1 MAKKITKDE
10 IFEKG
15 LLSEVINEAEKA
27 IVVFDKLDV
36 ELSKVSK
43 SYKSIIDNSSKNS
56 KGSITELVNA
66 SKALN
71 QITEETVRIEKEK
84 LKTEREIAKARVQ
97 EIQLQKARE
106 KSIDDYNKSLEKQ
119 AKIERDEIL
128 RNKKEQISSEQSLQK
143 QREKSIQQIE
153 KQIQLEQK
161 QVKKDEL
168 TKKKNEL
175 IAEQSLQKQREKS
188 LIDNARNE
196 QKIKSN
202 QQSAE
207 QSLQRQRE
215 RSIAQMEREAKKVA
229 EAERPYNKMSATL
242 NDLRKKYKDLA
253 VSGNENTASARAMK
267 REIDSLDKTLKK
279 VDGSAGQF
287 QRNVGNYPQTF
298 RQIGS
303 ALGQLGLA
311 FGVFSTI
318 RGIAETEIKLQSL
331 QLALKNVMGTQ
342 EKYNQSFS
350 FLSKLSRDYG
360 QDLTVLVDTYKGFI
374 ASSESSNLS
383 LEERNKIYQ
392 SVIKSGSSLALSND
406 QIQGSLLAISQMFS
420 KGTVSAE
427 ELRGQ
432 LGERLPGAFGIMAKS
447 MGVSEQKLGDMM
459 KKGEVMA
466 KDVLPKFA
474 EELEKTFGANASKN
488 LETIGGAWNVLQTEI
503 SLYINEANKGG
514 AITKQIAGAIGFLA
528 SNIDTIISVIGK
540 AIKAWITFKTVMYAM
555 NLKEQYSQWKGLDG
569 AVSNTADG
577 LVEAEKGAGKF
588 GNALKGIG
596 LTVFIS
602 LLSEAV
608 MGLYDIASG
617 AEDAKLA
624 VEQMNKAVANG
635 KDFGSGIISDL
646 ASRKTALDARLK
658 NKKITQKQYEDELK
672 DLKQASYKRVAWE
685 IKIEKEEIASARAK
699 IAKLKPIYDEVMS
712 INPLFRDDAMMRIVA
727 NYNSE
732 NSAIKQSLASIEALT
747 IGYQGLDFEIT
758 DNIDLTKKET
768 KEVKEKTK
776 AYKDAKEQ
784 IDALMES
791 QQRLNDFHSESAIED
806 NAKRLQMAIDLEM
819 QKIGISGEYSIEVI
833 DQIIEKEKEL
843 QKAVIERTYQQEMAI
858 AREKGNVIDQDLATD
873 KRNKALQDL
882 EESTVNKK
890 KETNKQLELEQE
902 RYAENQYKYEEERLK
917 KEKELKDKADD
928 AEKKRLEEMRN
939 FRRQMLNEFLD
950 ELKRQSEAR
959 ESQYEKDIQTQ
970 KDFQGQLQAQANAGN
985 ITAQQSIAQSIEA
998 EKKATIE
1005 KAKEQKKQQQIE
1017 DIKTLYNLINTAL
1030 DANRSL
1036 PEGQKKPN
1044 AVVIAKSIGEMG
1056 LIKSIAQLF
1065 KGFAKGTK
1073 WKLGDEDKPFM
1084 SGVDGH
1090 VVRVDSSEAIVNG
1103 GLMNKAEK
1111 AGIRSTEQL
1120 VNSAVMYQTFNPQ
1133 MMRMNDDRL
1142 AFNSSASIEP
1152 ITQRLE
1158 SLEQTIKNK
1167 SEFRIDPYIINGI
1180 VKGVMET
1187 EKSKNL
1193 TRKNIYKS

>member
-15 LLSEVINEAEKA
+15 LLSDVIKDANEA
-27 IVVFDKLDV
+27 IQVFDKLDT
-36 ELSKVSK
+36 ELLKVSK
-43 SYKSIIDNSSKNS
+43 SYKAIIDNSSKNS
-56 KGSITELVNA
+56 KGSITELINA
-66 SKALN
+66 SKQLN
-71 QITEETVRIEKEK
+71 QITEQTVLIEKEK
-84 LKTEREIAKARVQ
+84 LKVDQ
-97 EIQLQKARE
+97 QLRI
-106 KSIDDYNKSLEKQ
+106 S
-119 AKIERDEIL
+119 
-128 RNKKEQISSEQSLQK
+128 KKEQL
-143 QREKSIQQIE
+143 
-153 KQIQLEQK
+153 
-161 QVKKDEL
+161 
-168 TKKKNEL
+168 
-175 IAEQSLQKQREKS
+175 
-188 LIDNARNE
+188 
-196 QKIKSN
+196 
-202 QQSAE
+202 SAE

-215 RSIAQMEREAKKVA
+215 KGIAQMEREARKVA

-298 RQIGS
+298 KAIGS

-311 FGVFSTI
+311 FGVFSSI
-318 RGIAETEIKLQSL
+318 KGIAETEIKLQSL

-342 EKYNQSFS
+342 ERYNQSFS

-383 LEERNKIYQ
+383 LEARNKIYQ

-447 MGVSEQKLGDMM
+447 IGVSESELGKMM
-459 KKGEVMA
+459 QKGEVMA

-528 SNIDTIISVIGK
+528 KNIDTIVSVMTLFIRQLLIYKATQAIVNSGLVDFTKNIFGYNK
-540 AIKAWITFKTVMYAM
+540 AITQVA
-555 NLKEQYSQWKGLDG
+555 Q
-569 AVSNTADG
+569 NTDTAST
-577 LVEAEKGAGKF
+577 ANSKF
-588 GNALKGIG
+588 GQSLKSIGWTTAIALASELALK
-596 LTVFIS
+596 
-602 LLSEAV
+602 
-608 MGLYDIASG
+608 LYDIVSG
-617 AEDAKLA
+617 AEFARIELDYLAKSTA
-624 VEQMNKAVANG
+624 KGATE
-635 KDFGSGIISDL
+635 GS
-646 ASRKTALDARLK
+646 
-658 NKKITQKQYEDELK
+658 KI
-672 DLKQASYKRVAWE
+672 V
-685 IKIEKEEIASARAK
+685 
-699 IAKLKPIYDEVMS
+699 
-712 INPLFRDDAMMRIVA
+712 
-727 NYNSE
+727 
-732 NSAIKQSLASIEALT
+732 ASIEAQAKGNRELT
-747 IGYQGLDFEIT
+747 KSLIEQRIEKFKTARQEIVNERYRLQGQLRGMNQVTSPIEYGKLQGQLLVVNGYLKENYSITNELYSAYKNVNSEIST
-758 DNIDLTKKET
+758 SVGLTKKET
-768 KEVKEKTK
+768 KEVKEKIK

-791 QQRLNDFHSESAIED
+791 QQRLNDFHSESSIED

-819 QKIGISGEYSIEVI
+819 QKIGISGEYSIDVI
-833 DQIIEKEKEL
+833 NQIIDKEKEL
-843 QKAVIERTYQQEMAI
+843 KKALIESTFQQEI
-858 AREKGNVIDQDLATD
+858 ARAKASGNVIDQDLARD
-873 KRNKALQDL
+873 KRQKALDDL
-882 EESTVNKK
+882 DEETINKK
-890 KETNKQLELEQE
+890 KETNKKLELEQE
-902 RYAENQYKYEEERLK
+902 RYADESYKSEEERLK
-917 KEKELKDKADD
+917 KEKELKDKAD
-928 AEKKRLEEMRN
+928 AEEKKRLEEMRN
-939 FRRQMLNEFLD
+939 FRRQIFNELLD

-959 ESQYEKDIQTQ
+959 ESQYDKDIQTQ
-970 KDFQGQLQAQANAGN
+970 KDFQSQLQAQANAGN

-1005 KAKEQKKQQQIE
+1005 KAKEAKKQQQIE
-1017 DIKTLYNLINTAL
+1017 DIKTLYNLINQNIDKGDNAGVATAK
-1030 DANRSL
+1030 ATASMSL
-1036 PEGQKKPN
+1036 IKG
-1044 AVVIAKSIGEMG
+1044 IAK
-1056 LIKSIAQLF
+1056 LF
-1065 KGFAKGTK
+1065 QGFAKGTK

-1090 VVRVDSSEAIVNG
+1090 IVRVDSSEAIING

-1111 AGIRSTEQL
+1111 AGIKSTEQL
-1120 VNSAVMYQTFNPQ
+1120 VNSAVMYQNYNPQ
-1133 MMRMNDDRL
+1133 MMRMNDDRQG
-1142 AFNSSASIEP
+1142 FNSSSAMMSIEP

-1167 SEFRIDPYIINGI
+1167 TEFRIDPYIVHGI

>member
-1 MAKKITKDE
+1 MSNEIKRSEIAESDLFKEIGDSAIKNAKSVEVLND
-10 IFEKG
+10 G
-15 LLSEVINEAEKA
+15 LKKTSKEVLA
-27 IVVFDKLDV
+27 LMSG
-36 ELSKVSK
+36 L
-43 SYKSIIDNSSKNS
+43 SKNS
-56 KGSITELVNA
+56 QKDIQELVNL
-66 SKALN
+66 SKTLN
-71 QITEETVRIEKEK
+71 KLTESIVRNNK
-84 LKTEREIAKARVQ
+84 L
-97 EIQLQKARE
+97 
-106 KSIDDYNKSLEKQ
+106 IDDSVKLNVLS
-119 AKIERDEIL
+119 
-128 RNKKEQISSEQSLQK
+128 KKEQL
-143 QREKSIQQIE
+143 
-153 KQIQLEQK
+153 
-161 QVKKDEL
+161 
-168 TKKKNEL
+168 
-175 IAEQSLQKQREKS
+175 
-188 LIDNARNE
+188 
-196 QKIKSN
+196 
-202 QQSAE
+202 SAE

-215 RSIAQMEREAKKVA
+215 KGIAQMEKEAKKIA

-279 VDGSAGQF
+279 ADGSVGQF

-298 RQIGS
+298 KAIGS
-303 ALGQLGLA
+303 ALSQLGLA

-383 LEERNKIYQ
+383 LETRNKIYQ

-447 MGVSEQKLGDMM
+447 IGVSEAELGKMM
-459 KKGEVMA
+459 QRGEVMA

-528 SNIDTIISVIGK
+528 NNIETIITVLGK
-540 AIKAWITFKTVMYAM
+540 AIKAWITFKAVMYAM
-555 NLKEQYSQWKGLDG
+555 NLKEQIGNWSNLKGKISDTAVSFKDAESNARKFGQSIKSIGWTTLIG
-569 AVSNTADG
+569 AVSELA
-577 LVEAEKGAGKF
+577 
-588 GNALKGIG
+588 
-596 LTVFIS
+596 IS
-602 LLSEAV
+602 L
-608 MGLYDIASG
+608 YD
-617 AEDAKLA
+617 
-624 VEQMNKAVANG
+624 VANG
-635 KDFGSGIISDL
+635 YDVAKKRAELFAKYQKFAELQSNKNIESIQDEI
-646 ASRKTALDARLK
+646 DANDRMLK
-658 NKKITQKQYEDELK
+658 SKIATGEITQKQAL
-672 DLKQASYKRVAWE
+672 DLQQQ
-685 IKIEKEEIASARAK
+685 
-699 IAKLKPIYDEVMS
+699 
-712 INPLFRDDAMMRIVA
+712 F
-727 NYNSE
+727 
-732 NSAIKQSLASIEALT
+732 
-747 IGYQGLDFEIT
+747 
-758 DNIDLTKKET
+758 LTKKQFAKEESDFET
-768 KEVKEKTK
+768 RTNKVVYKSRLDLVRDLIAEEIRRKNLSKSYIKQLEEESFKNRFAIADEEAKIDASNVKIKAYHAFFDVLESTNNSLVDESNELKKTTKDTKEKTK
-776 AYKDAKEQ
+776 AIEDYTIKVKELQNARIPDEQQRRTAELELKYTTDLSAIKADGIKANELRIELEKQYLSDLKDLQAEFDKIRNEENDKKVKFINDQHLLDIENQIQAKE
-784 IDALMES
+784 I
-791 QQRLNDFHSESAIED
+791 
-806 NAKRLQMAIDLEM
+806 EM
-819 QKIGISGEYSIEVI
+819 QTELNSADS
-833 DQIIEKEKEL
+833 EKEKLQIRKIYGDEL
-843 QKAVIERTYQQEMAI
+843 
-858 AREKGNVIDQDLATD
+858 RELKI
-873 KRNKALQDL
+873 
-882 EESTVNKK
+882 
-890 KETNKQLELEQE
+890 KQLEEQKRIELQNYELTEAEKLAIQQKYDLEILKLKEGTIQ
-902 RYAENQYKYEEERLK
+902 AEDELDK
-917 KEKELKDKADD
+917 KAKD

-939 FRRQMLNEFLD
+939 FRRQIFNELLD

-959 ESQYEKDIQTQ
+959 ESQYDKDIQTQ
-970 KDFQGQLQAQANAGN
+970 KDFQSQLQAQANAGN

-1005 KAKEQKKQQQIE
+1005 KAKEAKKQDRLDKIKMYTQMVNNFLDQKNTPAEAGTKAFAGVGIIE
-1017 DIKTLYNLINTAL
+1017 GISKF
-1030 DANRSL
+1030 
-1036 PEGQKKPN
+1036 
-1044 AVVIAKSIGEMG
+1044 
-1056 LIKSIAQLF
+1056 F

-1090 VVRVDSSEAIVNG
+1090 IVRVDSSEAIING

-1111 AGIRSTEQL
+1111 AGIKSTEQL
-1120 VNSAVMYQTFNPQ
+1120 VNSAVMYQNYNPQ

-1142 AFNSSASIEP
+1142 AFNSSASMMSIEP

-1167 SEFRIDPYIINGI
+1167 SEFRIDPYIVNGI

-1193 TRKNIYKS
+1193 TRKNIYRS

>member
-1 MAKKITKDE
+1 MSNEIKRSEIAESDLFKEIGDSAIKNAKSVEVLND
-10 IFEKG
+10 G
-15 LLSEVINEAEKA
+15 LKKTSKEVLA
-27 IVVFDKLDV
+27 LMSG
-36 ELSKVSK
+36 L
-43 SYKSIIDNSSKNS
+43 SKNS
-56 KGSITELVNA
+56 QKDIQELVNL
-66 SKALN
+66 SKTLN
-71 QITEETVRIEKEK
+71 KLTESIVRNNK
-84 LKTEREIAKARVQ
+84 L
-97 EIQLQKARE
+97 
-106 KSIDDYNKSLEKQ
+106 IDDSVKLNVLS
-119 AKIERDEIL
+119 
-128 RNKKEQISSEQSLQK
+128 KKEQI
-143 QREKSIQQIE
+143 
-153 KQIQLEQK
+153 
-161 QVKKDEL
+161 
-168 TKKKNEL
+168 
-175 IAEQSLQKQREKS
+175 
-188 LIDNARNE
+188 
-196 QKIKSN
+196 
-202 QQSAE
+202 SAE

-215 RSIAQMEREAKKVA
+215 KGIAQMEKEAKKVA

-279 VDGSAGQF
+279 ADGSVGQF

-298 RQIGS
+298 KAIGS
-303 ALGQLGLA
+303 ALSQLGLA

-383 LEERNKIYQ
+383 LEARNKIYE

-447 MGVSEQKLGDMM
+447 IGVSESELGKMM
-459 KKGEVMA
+459 QRGEVMA

-514 AITKQIAGAIGFLA
+514 AITKQIAGAISFLA
-528 SNIDTIISVIGK
+528 NNIDTIVSVIGK
-540 AIKAWITFKTVMYAM
+540 AIKAWITFKTVMYAL
-555 NLKEQYSQWKGLDG
+555 NLKEQIGNFSNLKGKISDTATSFKDAESNAKKFGQSIKSIGWTALIG
-569 AVSNTADG
+569 AVSELAM
-577 LVEAEKGAGKF
+577 
-588 GNALKGIG
+588 
-596 LTVFIS
+596 S
-602 LLSEAV
+602 
-608 MGLYDIASG
+608 LYD
-617 AEDAKLA
+617 
-624 VEQMNKAVANG
+624 VANG
-635 KDFGSGIISDL
+635 YDVAKKRAELFSKYQKFAELQSNKNIESIQNEI
-646 ASRKTALDARLK
+646 DANDRMLK
-658 NKKITQKQYEDELK
+658 SKIATGEITQKQALELQQQFLTKKQFAKEESDFETRTNKVVYKSRLDLVRDLISEEVRRKNLSKAYIKQLEEESFKNRFAIADEEAKIDASNVKIKAYHAFFEVLESTNNSLVDESNELKKTTKETKDKTKAIEDYTIRVKELQNARIVDDQQRKTAELELKYTTDLANIKGDGIKANELRVELEKQYLQDLK
-672 DLKQASYKRVAWE
+672 DLQEEYD
-685 IKIEKEEIASARAK
+685 KIRNEENDK
-699 IAKLKPIYDEVMS
+699 KVKF
-712 INPLFRDDAMMRIVA
+712 INDQHLLDL
-727 NYNSE
+727 E
-732 NSAIKQSLASIEALT
+732 NQIQ
-747 IGYQGLDFEIT
+747 
-758 DNIDLTKKET
+758 T
-768 KEVKEKTK
+768 KE
-776 AYKDAKEQ
+776 
-784 IDALMES
+784 I
-791 QQRLNDFHSESAIED
+791 
-806 NAKRLQMAIDLEM
+806 EM
-819 QKIGISGEYSIEVI
+819 QIELNNA
-833 DQIIEKEKEL
+833 DSEKEKLQIRKIYGDEIREL
-843 QKAVIERTYQQEMAI
+843 KI
-858 AREKGNVIDQDLATD
+858 
-873 KRNKALQDL
+873 
-882 EESTVNKK
+882 
-890 KETNKQLELEQE
+890 KQLEEQKRIELSNHELTEKEKLAIQKKYDLEILKLKEGTIQ
-902 RYAENQYKYEEERLK
+902 AEEEADK
-917 KEKELKDKADD
+917 KADEK
-928 AEKKRLEEMRN
+928 EKKRLEDMRD
-939 FRRQMLNEFLD
+939 FRRQMLNELLD

-959 ESQYEKDIQTQ
+959 EDQYEKDIQTQ

-1017 DIKTLYNLINTAL
+1017 DIKTLYNLINQNIDKGDNAGVATAK
-1030 DANRSL
+1030 ATAS
-1036 PEGQKKPN
+1036 
-1044 AVVIAKSIGEMG
+1044 MT
-1056 LIKSIAQLF
+1056 LIKSIAKLF
-1065 KGFAKGTK
+1065 QGFAKGTK

-1090 VVRVDSSEAIVNG
+1090 IVRVDSSEAIING

-1120 VNSAVMYQTFNPQ
+1120 VNSAVMYQNYNPQ

-1142 AFNSSASIEP
+1142 AFNSSASMMSIEP

-1167 SEFRIDPYIINGI
+1167 SEFRIDPYIVNGI

>member
-15 LLSEVINEAEKA
+15 LLSDVIKDANEA
-27 IVVFDKLDV
+27 IQVFDKLDT
-36 ELSKVSK
+36 ELLKVSK
-43 SYKSIIDNSSKNS
+43 SYKAIIDNSSKNS
-56 KGSITELVNA
+56 KGSITELINA
-66 SKALN
+66 SKQLN
-71 QITEETVRIEKEK
+71 QITEQTVLIEKEK
-84 LKTEREIAKARVQ
+84 LKVDQ
-97 EIQLQKARE
+97 QLRI
-106 KSIDDYNKSLEKQ
+106 S
-119 AKIERDEIL
+119 
-128 RNKKEQISSEQSLQK
+128 KKEQL
-143 QREKSIQQIE
+143 
-153 KQIQLEQK
+153 
-161 QVKKDEL
+161 
-168 TKKKNEL
+168 
-175 IAEQSLQKQREKS
+175 
-188 LIDNARNE
+188 
-196 QKIKSN
+196 
-202 QQSAE
+202 SAE

-215 RSIAQMEREAKKVA
+215 KGIAQMEREARKVA

-298 RQIGS
+298 KAIGS

-311 FGVFSTI
+311 FGVFSSI
-318 RGIAETEIKLQSL
+318 KGIAETEIKLQSL

-342 EKYNQSFS
+342 ERYNQSFS

-383 LEERNKIYQ
+383 LEARNKIYQ

-447 MGVSEQKLGDMM
+447 MGVSEQQLGKMM
-459 KKGEVMA
+459 QKGEVMA

-514 AITKQIAGAIGFLA
+514 AITKQIAGAISFLA
-528 SNIDTIISVIGK
+528 KNIDTIVSVLGK
-540 AIKAWITFKTVMYAM
+540 AIKAWITFKTVMYAL
-555 NLKEQYSQWKGLDG
+555 NLQEQYSQWKGLKG
-569 AVSNTADG
+569 AVNDTADG
-577 LVEAEKGAGKF
+577 LVNAEKGAGKF
-588 GNALKGIG
+588 GDALKGIG

-602 LLSEAV
+602 LLTEAV
-608 MGLYDIASG
+608 KGLYDIASG
-617 AEDAKLA
+617 AEDATLK
-624 VEQMNKAVANG
+624 VDQMNKAIANG
-635 KDFGSGIISDL
+635 KDFGSGVISDL
-646 ASRKTALDARLK
+646 SSRKTALDARLK
-658 NKKITQKQYEDELK
+658 NKKITQKQYEDELN

-685 IKIEKEEIASARAK
+685 IKVEKEEIASARAK
-699 IAKLKPIYDEVMS
+699 IAKLKPVYDQVMA

-732 NSAIKQSLASIEALT
+732 TSAIKQSLSSIEALT
-747 IGYQGLDFEIT
+747 VGYQGLDFNIT
-758 DNIDLTKKET
+758 ENTGLTQKNTKAKKENT
-768 KEVKEKTK
+768 KE
-776 AYKDAKEQ
+776 YKDAKEQ
-784 IDALMES
+784 IDALIES
-791 QQRLNDFHSESAIED
+791 ISKLDDFYLNSSIEE
-806 NAKRLQMAIDLEM
+806 NSKRLIQAIDLEM
-819 QKIGISGEYSIEVI
+819 TKIGNSGEYSVDII
-833 DQIIEKEKEL
+833 NKIIEAEQEL
-843 QKAVIERTYQQEMAI
+843 QKAVIERAYQTDI
-858 AREKGNVIDQDLATD
+858 ANAKNTADYELAEA

-882 EESTVNKK
+882 DESTVEKK
-890 KETNKQLELEQE
+890 KETNKKLELEQE
-902 RYAENQYKYEEERLK
+902 RYAENQYKSEEERLK
-917 KEKELKDKADD
+917 KEEELKKKADD

-939 FRRQMLNEFLD
+939 FRRQIFNELLD

-959 ESQYEKDIQTQ
+959 ESQYDKDIQTQ
-970 KDFQGQLQAQANAGN
+970 KDFQSQLQAQANAGN

-1017 DIKTLYNLINTAL
+1017 DIKTLYNLINQNIDKGDNAGVATAK
-1030 DANRSL
+1030 ATASMSL
-1036 PEGQKKPN
+1036 IKG
-1044 AVVIAKSIGEMG
+1044 IAK
-1056 LIKSIAQLF
+1056 LF
-1065 KGFAKGTK
+1065 QGFAKGTK

-1090 VVRVDSSEAIVNG
+1090 IVRVDSSEAIING

-1111 AGIRSTEQL
+1111 AGIKSTEQL
-1120 VNSAVMYQTFNPQ
+1120 VNSAVMYQNYNPQ
-1133 MMRMNDDRL
+1133 MMRMNDDRQG
-1142 AFNSSASIEP
+1142 FNSSSAMMSIEP

-1167 SEFRIDPYIINGI
+1167 VEFRIDPYIVNGI

>member
-15 LLSEVINEAEKA
+15 LLSDVIKDANEA
-27 IVVFDKLDV
+27 IQVFDKLDT
-36 ELSKVSK
+36 ELLKVSK
-43 SYKSIIDNSSKNS
+43 SYKAIIDNSSKNS
-56 KGSITELVNA
+56 KGSITELINA
-66 SKALN
+66 SKQLN
-71 QITEETVRIEKEK
+71 QITEQTVLIEKEK
-84 LKTEREIAKARVQ
+84 LKVDQ
-97 EIQLQKARE
+97 QLRI
-106 KSIDDYNKSLEKQ
+106 S
-119 AKIERDEIL
+119 
-128 RNKKEQISSEQSLQK
+128 KKEQI
-143 QREKSIQQIE
+143 
-153 KQIQLEQK
+153 
-161 QVKKDEL
+161 
-168 TKKKNEL
+168 
-175 IAEQSLQKQREKS
+175 
-188 LIDNARNE
+188 
-196 QKIKSN
+196 
-202 QQSAE
+202 SAE

-215 RSIAQMEREAKKVA
+215 KGIAQMEKEAKKVA

-279 VDGSAGQF
+279 ADGSVGQF

-298 RQIGS
+298 KAIGS
-303 ALGQLGLA
+303 ALSQLGLA
-311 FGVFSTI
+311 FGVFSSI
-318 RGIAETEIKLQSL
+318 KGIAETEIKLQSL

-342 EKYNQSFS
+342 ERYNQSFS

-360 QDLTVLVDTYKGFI
+360 QNLTVLVDTYKGFI

-383 LEERNKIYQ
+383 LEARNKIYE

-447 MGVSEQKLGDMM
+447 IGVSESELGKMM
-459 KKGEVMA
+459 QRGEVMA

-528 SNIDTIISVIGK
+528 KNIDTIVSVMTLFIRQLLIYKATQAIVNSGLVDFTKNIFGYNK
-540 AIKAWITFKTVMYAM
+540 AITQVA
-555 NLKEQYSQWKGLDG
+555 Q
-569 AVSNTADG
+569 NTDTAST
-577 LVEAEKGAGKF
+577 ANSKF
-588 GNALKGIG
+588 GQSLKSIGWTTAIALASELALK
-596 LTVFIS
+596 
-602 LLSEAV
+602 
-608 MGLYDIASG
+608 LYDIVSG
-617 AEDAKLA
+617 AEFARIELDYLAKA
-624 VEQMNKAVANG
+624 TAKGATE
-635 KDFGSGIISDL
+635 GS
-646 ASRKTALDARLK
+646 
-658 NKKITQKQYEDELK
+658 KI
-672 DLKQASYKRVAWE
+672 V
-685 IKIEKEEIASARAK
+685 
-699 IAKLKPIYDEVMS
+699 
-712 INPLFRDDAMMRIVA
+712 
-727 NYNSE
+727 
-732 NSAIKQSLASIEALT
+732 ASIEAQAK
-747 IGYQGLDFEIT
+747 GNKE
-758 DNIDLTKKET
+758 LTKSLIEQRLERFKTARQAIVDERYRLQGQLRGMNQVTSPIEYGKLQGQLLVVNGYLKENYSITNELYSAYKNVNTSIDQNTGLTQKNTKAKKENT
-768 KEVKEKTK
+768 KE
-776 AYKDAKEQ
+776 YKDAKEQ
-784 IDALMES
+784 IDALIES
-791 QQRLNDFHSESAIED
+791 ISKLDDFYLNSSIEE
-806 NAKRLQMAIDLEM
+806 NSKRLIQAIDLEM
-819 QKIGISGEYSIEVI
+819 TKIGNSGEYSVDII
-833 DQIIEKEKEL
+833 NKIIEAEQEL
-843 QKAVIERTYQQEMAI
+843 QKAVIERAYQTDI
-858 AREKGNVIDQDLATD
+858 ANAKNTADYELAEA

-882 EESTVNKK
+882 DESTVEKK
-890 KETNKQLELEQE
+890 KETNKKLELEQE
-902 RYAENQYKYEEERLK
+902 RYAENQYKSEEERLK
-917 KEKELKDKADD
+917 KEEELKKKADD

-939 FRRQMLNEFLD
+939 FRRQIFNELLD

-959 ESQYEKDIQTQ
+959 ESQYDKDIQTQ
-970 KDFQGQLQAQANAGN
+970 KDFQSQLQAQANAGN

-1017 DIKTLYNLINTAL
+1017 DIKTLYNLINQNIDKGDNAGVATAK
-1030 DANRSL
+1030 ATASMSL
-1036 PEGQKKPN
+1036 IKG
-1044 AVVIAKSIGEMG
+1044 IAK
-1056 LIKSIAQLF
+1056 LF
-1065 KGFAKGTK
+1065 QGFAKGTK

-1090 VVRVDSSEAIVNG
+1090 IVRVDSSEAIING

-1111 AGIRSTEQL
+1111 AGIKSTEQL
-1120 VNSAVMYQTFNPQ
+1120 VNSAVMYQNYNPQ
-1133 MMRMNDDRL
+1133 MMRMNDDRQG
-1142 AFNSSASIEP
+1142 FNSSSSIMSIEP

-1167 SEFRIDPYIINGI
+1167 VEFRIDPYIVNGI

>member
-1 MAKKITKDE
+1 MSNEIKRSEIAESDLFKEIGDSAIKNAKSVEVLND
-10 IFEKG
+10 G
-15 LLSEVINEAEKA
+15 LKKTSKEVLA
-27 IVVFDKLDV
+27 LMSG
-36 ELSKVSK
+36 L
-43 SYKSIIDNSSKNS
+43 SKNS
-56 KGSITELVNA
+56 QKDIQELVNL
-66 SKALN
+66 SKTLN
-71 QITEETVRIEKEK
+71 KLTESIVRNNK
-84 LKTEREIAKARVQ
+84 L
-97 EIQLQKARE
+97 
-106 KSIDDYNKSLEKQ
+106 IDDSVKLNVLS
-119 AKIERDEIL
+119 
-128 RNKKEQISSEQSLQK
+128 KKEQI
-143 QREKSIQQIE
+143 
-153 KQIQLEQK
+153 
-161 QVKKDEL
+161 
-168 TKKKNEL
+168 
-175 IAEQSLQKQREKS
+175 
-188 LIDNARNE
+188 
-196 QKIKSN
+196 
-202 QQSAE
+202 SAE

-215 RSIAQMEREAKKVA
+215 KGIAQMEKEAKKVA

-279 VDGSAGQF
+279 ADGSVGQF

-298 RQIGS
+298 KAIGS
-303 ALGQLGLA
+303 ALSQLGLA

-383 LEERNKIYQ
+383 LEARNKIYE

-447 MGVSEQKLGDMM
+447 IGVSEAELGKMM
-459 KKGEVMA
+459 QKGEVMA
-466 KDVLPKFA
+466 KDILPKFA

-514 AITKQIAGAIGFLA
+514 AITKQIAGAISFLA
-528 SNIDTIISVIGK
+528 KNIDTIVN
-540 AIKAWITFKTVMYAM
+540 V
-555 NLKEQYSQWKGLDG
+555 
-569 AVSNTADG
+569 
-577 LVEAEKGAGKF
+577 
-588 GNALKGIG
+588 
-596 LTVFIS
+596 LTVFIRQLIIYKTVQFALNSGLVEWTKNLFSYNKAITTVSQNTDSASSASSKFGQS
-602 LLSEAV
+602 LKSIGWTTAIALASELALK
-608 MGLYDIASG
+608 LYDIVSG
-617 AEDAKLA
+617 AEFARIEL
-624 VEQMNKAVANG
+624 EYLNKATAKG
-635 KDFGSGIISDL
+635 ATEGS
-646 ASRKTALDARLK
+646 
-658 NKKITQKQYEDELK
+658 KI
-672 DLKQASYKRVAWE
+672 V
-685 IKIEKEEIASARAK
+685 
-699 IAKLKPIYDEVMS
+699 
-712 INPLFRDDAMMRIVA
+712 
-727 NYNSE
+727 
-732 NSAIKQSLASIEALT
+732 ASIERQAK
-747 IGYQGLDFEIT
+747 GNKE
-758 DNIDLTKKET
+758 LTKSLIEQRLERFKNARQLIIEERYRLQGELRGMNQVTSPIQYGKLQGELLVVNGYLKENYAITNELYSAYKNVNTSIDQNTELTQKNTKAKKENT
-768 KEVKEKTK
+768 KE
-776 AYKDAKEQ
+776 YKDAKDQ
-784 IDALMES
+784 IDALIES
-791 QQRLNDFHSESAIED
+791 ISKLDDFYLNSSIEE
-806 NAKRLQMAIDLEM
+806 NSKRLAQAIDLEM
-819 QKIGISGEYSIEVI
+819 TKIANSGEYSVDVI
-833 DQIIEKEKEL
+833 NKIIEAEKEL
-843 QKAVIERTYQQEMAI
+843 QKAVIERAYQTDI
-858 AREKGNVIDQDLATD
+858 ANAQNTADYELAEA
-873 KRNKALQDL
+873 KRQKALQDL

-902 RYAENQYKYEEERLK
+902 RYAEDQYKSEEERLK

-939 FRRQMLNEFLD
+939 FRRQMLNELLD

-959 ESQYEKDIQTQ
+959 EDQYEKDIQTQ

-1017 DIKTLYNLINTAL
+1017 DIKTLYNLINQNIDKGDNAGVATAKATASMTL
-1030 DANRSL
+1030 IK
-1036 PEGQKKPN
+1036 G
-1044 AVVIAKSIGEMG
+1044 IAK
-1056 LIKSIAQLF
+1056 LF
-1065 KGFAKGTK
+1065 QGFAKGTK

-1090 VVRVDSSEAIVNG
+1090 IVRVDSSEAIING

-1120 VNSAVMYQTFNPQ
+1120 VNSAVMYQNYNPQ

-1142 AFNSSASIEP
+1142 AFNSSASMMSIEP

-1167 SEFRIDPYIINGI
+1167 SEFRIDPYIVNGI